1 MSRHCRMRNHFLSV
15 LLSLLFHLGGAIPA
29 GVLLWV
35 HFRFGLSVFW
45 GLAAAGIW
53 VIWVAV
59 QTILFSALI
68 THSKPKPDV
77 RPNRNPYS
85 NGKPMSLPGDQPENH
100 QRR

>member
-1 MSRHCRMRNHFLSV
+1 MSRFHRVKNCLPAV

-29 GVLLWV
+29 GVLLWA

-45 GLAAAGIW
+45 GLAAAGIR
-53 VIWVAV
+53 VAWVAI
-59 QTILFSALI
+59 QTVLFSALAG
-68 THSKPKPDV
+68 HSETQPDI

-85 NGKPMSLPGDQPENH
+85 HGKSMSLPGEKPENH